1 MVRCQLFLNTFFFQL
16 PGTENLEYPA
26 LWQGLLLRVSILSGH
41 LDCVVSKDTCNIS
54 LNRNKSCQIVG
65 YAINSELWCLF
76 LATEKII
83 VATRIWIWTS
93 SNIFFNFL
101 ALPKDCTHL
110 HKLDSH
116 SKRSCDNRTIP
127 RYSPFTKS
135 LKKKFLFFN

>member
-1 MVRCQLFLNTFFFQL
+1 MQLILNF
-16 PGTENLEYPA
+16 
-26 LWQGLLLRVSILSGH
+26 
-41 LDCVVSKDTCNIS
+41 NI
-54 LNRNKSCQIVG
+54 
-65 YAINSELWCLF
+65 LF

-101 ALPKDCTHL
+101 APPKDCTHL

-116 SKRSCDNRTIP
+116 SKRSCHNRAIP

-135 LKKKFLFFN
+135 IKKSFFFNCVFHVASGKSCPIDCFTHEDSSYVNFLEQKKGFTCKIVQSPRDFFVALIWPPFHCLG